1 MKRFFVILILSSL
14 LLCSCGAR
22 SFGILSYQEKS
33 IRAECT
39 LNEEFKIEIIKEN
52 GGGRVSFLEPS
63 ELSYISFS
71 INENYVTAK
80 SGDVEITLENEQS
93 TGILAIFNI
102 FSLDEAE
109 LCTAK
114 SENEL
119 TLMEF
124 SNEYGIYTLTLGK
137 NSLPK
142 RVKIASSTYTFDISV
157 DAISLS

>member
-1 MKRFFVILILSSL
+1 MRRFFVILILSSL
-14 LLCSCGAR
+14 LLCSCGTR

-39 LNEEFKIEIIKEN
+39 LNSEYKIEITKEN

-71 INENYVTAK
+71 INDECVTAT
-80 SGDVEITLENEQS
+80 SGEVTITMEKES
-93 TGILAIFNI
+93 ATGILAIFNI

-114 SENEL
+114 SNGEY

>member
-1 MKRFFVILILSSL
+1 MKRFFVILVLFSLCLSA
-14 LLCSCGAR
+14 CGTR
-22 SFGILSYQEKS
+22 SFGILPYQNKE

-39 LNEEFKIEIIKEN
+39 LNDQYKIEITKEN
-52 GGGRVSFLEPS
+52 GGGRVSFLEPT
-63 ELSYISFS
+63 ELSYISFL

-142 RVKIASSTYTFDISV
+142 HVKISSPAYTFDISV